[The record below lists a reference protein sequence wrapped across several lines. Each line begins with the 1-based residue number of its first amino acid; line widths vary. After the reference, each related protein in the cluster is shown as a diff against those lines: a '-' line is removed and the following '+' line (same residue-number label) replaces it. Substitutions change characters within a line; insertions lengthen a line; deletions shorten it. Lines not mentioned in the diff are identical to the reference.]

1 MYVWCVCGLCMHMW
15 VTCKGGTIMEALQ
28 IHYTES
34 GLNPNS
40 WWAAGGQP
48 QTICGNS
55 TFTAPTWYPSPYGYQ
70 LGNIICCSKYVQLSG
85 LAVSFNIKI
94 NHLTLIHQMEATIL
108 YCTLK
113 PSKVA
118 TNTSTRHPCYIVLLP
133 LETTKHSCFDLLQ
146 KVC

>member
-1 MYVWCVCGLCMHMW
+1 
-15 VTCKGGTIMEALQ
+15 MEALQ

-40 WWAAGGQP
+40 WWAAGGQLVGSLKP
-48 QTICGNS
+48 SLWQLNIHCTNLV
-55 TFTAPTWYPSPYGYQ
+55 PSPYGYQ

-85 LAVSFNIKI
+85 FAVSFNIKT